1 MRPRA
6 DDRPGVPAYRSVVK
20 PTHRWFVVA
29 TAMAIGAFQLVG
41 SFGASSD
48 QPDRKAMDVLA
59 VALVLLG
66 PLALAFRDRRPVLA
80 AAAAVAA
87 ADVFIGLGYPYGPI
101 FVSVVVALV
110 AAVLAGRRRATWV
123 VTAVGF
129 VGFVV
134 AEAVDPRRVGPM
146 PWLHLLVVAAVLAAV
161 LAVAEAVRTGREQ
174 TAERQLAAE
183 EDQRRRAGE
192 QRLRIAQDLHDVL
205 AHDIS
210 LINVQAGVA
219 LHLVDE
225 QPEQA
230 RTALANIKEASRDAL
245 HELRSAL
252 DLLRAGDDA
261 PRAPSPRFE
270 DLDALVA
277 AVRGSGLDVRF
288 ERNGPLPAVPTAVEL
303 AAFRIVQEALTNV
316 TRHAHARSATIR
328 LDHDGDAVTVE
339 ITDDGLGGDAV
350 PGNGITGMRERATAL
365 GGTLEAGPRP
375 GGGFGVVARLPA
387 GHQ

>member
-1 MRPRA
+1 VRPRA
-6 DDRPGVPAYRSVVK
+6 DDTRGVPAYGSVVK
-20 PTHRWFVVA
+20 PTRRWFVVA
-29 TAMAIGAFQLVG
+29 MAVAIGAFQLVG
-41 SFGASSD
+41 SYGAAGN
-48 QPDRKAMDVLA
+48 QPDRKAMDALA

-66 PLALAFRDRRPVLA
+66 PLALAFRDRWPVLA
-80 AAAAVAA
+80 AAAGLAA
-87 ADVFIGLGYPYGPI
+87 ADVFIGLGYPFGPI

-110 AAVLAGRRRATWV
+110 AAVLAGRRLATWV

-129 VGFVV
+129 AGFVV
-134 AEAVDPRRVGPM
+134 AEAVDPKRVEAVD
-146 PWLHLLVVAAVLAAV
+146 WLHLLVVAAVLAAV
-161 LAVAEAVRTGREQ
+161 LATAEVVRTRREQ

-192 QRLRIAQDLHDVL
+192 QRLRIAQELHDVL

-261 PRAPSPRFE
+261 PRTPSPRLE

-277 AVRGSGLDVRF
+277 AVRGNGIDVRL
-288 ERNGPLPAVPTAVEL
+288 ERNGTLPAVPTAVEL

-316 TRHAHARSATIR
+316 TRHAHARVATVR
-328 LDHDGDAVTVE
+328 VGHDGSALTVE
-339 ITDDGLGGDAV
+339 ITDDGLGSDAA
-350 PGNGITGMRERATAL
+350 PGNGITGMRERAAAL
-365 GGTLEAGPRP
+365 GGTLDAGRCP
-375 GGGFGVVARLPA
+375 GGGFGVVARLPVA
-387 GHQ
+387 P

>member
-1 MRPRA
+1 MA
-6 DDRPGVPAYRSVVK
+6 V
-20 PTHRWFVVA
+20 
-29 TAMAIGAFQLVG
+29 AIGAFQLVG
-41 SFGASSD
+41 SFGAAGN
-48 QPDRKAMDVLA
+48 QPDRKGMDAVA

-66 PLALAFRDRRPVLA
+66 PLALAVRDRWPVV
-80 AAAAVAA
+80 AVAVAMGA
-87 ADVFIGLGYPYGPI
+87 ADVFIGLGYPFGPI
-101 FVSVVVALV
+101 FVSIVVAIV
-110 AAVLAGRRRATWV
+110 GAVMAGRARATWL
-123 VTAVGF
+123 TAVVGYA
-129 VGFVV
+129 GFVV
-134 AEAVDPRRVGPM
+134 AEVVDPKHVGDIA
-146 PWLHLLVVAAVLAAV
+146 WLHLLVVAGFLAAV
-161 LAVAEAVRTGREQ
+161 PAIAELVRTRREQ
-174 TAERQLAAE
+174 LAERQRTAE

-192 QRLRIAQDLHDVL
+192 QRLRIAQELHDVL

-261 PRAPSPRFE
+261 PRAPTPRLD

-277 AVRGSGLDVRF
+277 AVRGGGLDIRLDRA
-288 ERNGPLPAVPTAVEL
+288 ELPPLPTAVEL

-316 TRHAHARSATIR
+316 TRHAHARTATVR
-328 LDHDGDAVTVE
+328 LGLDDDALVVE
-339 ITDDGLGGDAV
+339 VADDGLGGTAV

-375 GGGFGVVARLPA
+375 GGFAVTARIPIS
-387 GHQ
+387 